1 MKQKLCAPFSDS
13 QSKEFIWR
21 TRRNARA
28 FNAEHH
34 GEWEK
39 MMHGLL
45 QRPSPSTRTWWAR
58 IEGPLSDWEI
68 GICAS
73 VSRYTRPHLS
83 SGIALAIEL
92 NPKTGIKMAGWTGL
106 EPVRKVVFPSRSL
119 LRHQFSGSSV
129 ALFSPFSIGLS
140 HGTWTL
146 AKPALA

>member
-73 VSRYTRPHLS
+73 VSRYAIHDDRSHCT
-83 SGIALAIEL
+83 SGLDFF
-92 NPKTGIKMAGWTGL
+92 
-106 EPVRKVVFPSRSL
+106 EPRVFSACYRSFE
-119 LRHQFSGSSV
+119 RHSLDPVING
-129 ALFSPFSIGLS
+129 
-140 HGTWTL
+140 
-146 AKPALA
+146 